1 MGFVRLTNQTTA
13 VFSNRLEK
21 IFFRGDV
28 FKKMV
33 PEQFKDMPEGDLVD
47 KLRAQMDGLSR
58 KRINH
63 VLQVCKH
70 APSCG

>member
-1 MGFVRLTNQTTA
+1 
-13 VFSNRLEK
+13 
-21 IFFRGDV
+21 
-28 FKKMV
+28 MV

-70 APSCG
+70 APSCGWIFKGGALTKKIRETINCRSKNNIYFRSTV